1 MRKFLALF
9 ISVVVLGSAIGVTWY
24 LVRTPPQI
32 ARVKVDPPALLVEV
46 AVAKRE
52 PITFFVKSQGT
63 VSPRTRTSLKT
74 EVSGQIIEV
83 SDSFVTGGFFASGDM
98 LARIDPRNYQTSVKR
113 ATASVTK
120 AWNQVQLQSALANSE
135 LEQWE
140 QLQVRKQNGSSNLNW
155 SLRKPQS
162 RLLAESQA
170 DLALARAELEKANG
184 DLERTVI
191 RAPYDGMISQK
202 RADVGQYL
210 NAGADLAETFAVD
223 FAEVR
228 LPVTQADLKY
238 LQLPRSNGGKPI
250 PVILE
255 TELGG
260 RLHKWNA
267 NVVRTEGIFDT
278 QSRVLYLVA
287 QIADPYDMSAS
298 GQEILR
304 IGTFVSAKVQGIDA
318 GELFVIPRYS
328 IQRGEI
334 LWVVDENMKMF
345 PRKLSIVRSD
355 DQFSYVDGGLE
366 DGEQYCLTPIDQPLP
381 GMRVRLSG

>member
-32 ARVKVDPPALLVEV
+32 ARVQVAPPALLVEV

-210 NAGADLAETFAVD
+210 NAGADLAGTFAVD

-228 LPVTQADLKY
+228 LPVTPADLKY

-328 IQRGEI
+328 IQRGET

>member
-24 LVRTPPQI
+24 LMRTPPQI
-32 ARVKVDPPALLVEV
+32 ARVTVDPPALLVEV

-83 SDSFVTGGFFASGDM
+83 SDSFVAGGFFASDDM
-98 LARIDPRNYQTSVKR
+98 LVRIDPRNYQTSVKR

-120 AWNQVQLQSALANSE
+120 AWNQVQLHSALANSE

-140 QLQVRKQNGSSNLNW
+140 QLQGREQNGSSNLNW

-184 DLERTVI
+184 DLERTII

-202 RADVGQYL
+202 RADVGQYV

-228 LPVTQADLKY
+228 LPVTQADLEY

-250 PVILE
+250 PAILE

-287 QIADPYDMSAS
+287 QITDPYDMSAS

-304 IGTFVSAKVQGIDA
+304 IGAFVSAKVQGIDA

-334 LWVVDENMKMF
+334 LWVVDENMQMF

-355 DQFSYVDGGLE
+355 DQFSYVDRGLE

-381 GMRVRLSG
+381 GMRVRISG